1 MAASVVGATT
11 WGSGPREWSAADLGL
26 GYRTSALPP
35 GEIVTSVRLRLARG
49 DAAASLERL
58 REIVRWRRA
67 NQPGG
72 ANAGSVFRNPPG
84 DSAGR
89 LIEAAGLKGARVG
102 SAEVS
107 TKHANFVQVDA
118 GGRAADVAALM
129 DVISSRVAELFGV
142 ELVAENRFVGFESR
156 S

>member
-1 MAASVVGATT
+1 
-11 WGSGPREWSAADLGL
+11 
-26 GYRTSALPP
+26 
-35 GEIVTSVRLRLARG
+35 
-49 DAAASLERL
+49 
-58 REIVRWRRA
+58 
-67 NQPGG
+67 
-72 ANAGSVFRNPPG
+72 
-84 DSAGR
+84 
-89 LIEAAGLKGARVG
+89 
-102 SAEVS
+102 VS